1 MPIFATV
8 LLTGYL
14 APRLAADRY
23 QYDTAKATLGIGTFG
38 AFWAGQTVA
47 VNATLGAAAA
57 LLYALALPPTAA
69 LALYARRERERILD
83 NMRVFFLFL
92 RKQEVRDVLEDKR
105 TELERELR
113 RIFQLAYRPGPG
125 A

>member
-1 MPIFATV
+1 M
-8 LLTGYL
+8 
-14 APRLAADRY
+14 
-23 QYDTAKATLGIGTFG
+23 GIFG

-92 RKQEVRDVLEDKR
+92 RKQEVRDVLQDKR

-113 RIFQLAYRPGPG
+113 RIFQLAYRPEPG